1 MIWIKLK
8 KNNRKQLIGIIVSDK
23 MDKTVSVKVARKVP
37 HPVYKKY
44 INKTKKY
51 YAHDPQNL
59 CSEGDTVIIEE
70 SKPLSRLK
78 RWKVLKIQEKAVS

>member
-1 MIWIKLK
+1 MDKIK
-8 KNNRKQLIGIIVSDK
+8 KNNRKQLIGTILSDK

-37 HPVYKKY
+37 HPVFKKF

-59 CSEGDTVIIEE
+59 CSKGDTVIIEE

-78 RWKVLKIQEKAVS
+78 RWRVLKIQEKAIS

>member
-1 MIWIKLK
+1 MDKIK
-8 KNNRKQLIGIIVSDK
+8 KNNRKQLIGTILSDK

-37 HPVYKKY
+37 HPVYKKF

-59 CSEGDTVIIEE
+59 CSKGDTVVIEE

-78 RWKVLKIQEKAVS
+78 RWRVLKIQEKAIS

>member
-1 MIWIKLK
+1 MDKIK
-8 KNNRKQLIGIIVSDK
+8 KNNRKQLIGTILSDK

-37 HPVYKKY
+37 HPVYKKF

-59 CSEGDTVIIEE
+59 CSKGDTVIIEE

-78 RWKVLKIQEKAVS
+78 RWRVLKIQEKAIS